1 MNSGTALLDSKL
13 AMARPIIEH
22 YVRDDAVEAVCL
34 TGSLTADLGT
44 AYSDLDVIAIVPA
57 DYERPGFGR
66 TAHHG
71 STSPHGVGLD
81 RVDVVYRSA
90 SWLAEIAALGRP
102 YIATMHSNPAI
113 ICGPADLIE
122 DAVRLKLGRVLKP
135 SPRLR
140 QTRDALST
148 GAQHLR
154 NFMIAKLA
162 ADVGAAWMDALGF
175 IGLRDFDSLDVWS
188 RTMLS
193 YALDAAC
200 VAENDLYRG
209 PKWIWNR
216 ACRTPRLFPVHAW
229 LRHLMLD
236 RDAAGPRQHD
246 SPAWG
251 QRMLLAQKLM
261 VQAILRQRYPGEL
274 PPMLSAALADRRCG
288 LLRSPYWAIVQLT
301 ESAIL
306 TDRDDRHYTVPD
318 LAVACWSAADGVPRA
333 ELVASVLRMYPDTAR
348 SRIEATLDHLR
359 GIGAIGGEDAWQD
372 LFVNDAR

>member
-13 AMARPIIEH
+13 AMARPVIEH
-22 YVRDDAVEAVCL
+22 YLRDDAVEAVCL

-71 STSPHGVGLD
+71 STSQHGVGLD

-148 GAQHLR
+148 GAEHLR

-175 IGLRDFDSLDVWS
+175 IGLGDFDSLDVWS

-193 YALDAAC
+193 YALDAWPRTTCTAGRSGYGTAPAARPAC
-200 VAENDLYRG
+200 SPSMPGSGTSCWTATLLDRG
-209 PKWIWNR
+209 STI
-216 ACRTPRLFPVHAW
+216 PRLGGSACCS
-229 LRHLMLD
+229 
-236 RDAAGPRQHD
+236 PRSSWSRPSSASD
-246 SPAWG
+246 T
-251 QRMLLAQKLM
+251 
-261 VQAILRQRYPGEL
+261 QAN
-274 PPMLSAALADRRCG
+274 SRRC
-288 LLRSPYWAIVQLT
+288 
-301 ESAIL
+301 
-306 TDRDDRHYTVPD
+306 
-318 LAVACWSAADGVPRA
+318 
-333 ELVASVLRMYPDTAR
+333 
-348 SRIEATLDHLR
+348 
-359 GIGAIGGEDAWQD
+359 
-372 LFVNDAR
+372 